1 MRINKF
7 VALASGVS
15 RRKADLFIKQG
26 RVLINSVV
34 ADLTSRVD
42 DSDVISLDGQTLKKP
57 DSCTTIILNKP
68 AGYICSKNG
77 QGGKTIYELLPDNL
91 QNLKTM
97 GRLDKDSSGLIL
109 LSNDGDLAHTL
120 THPSFSKEKIYEL
133 TLDKALSKTDAR
145 RIEKG
150 IELEDGVSKLK
161 LEQLSNPADWRVTMS
176 EGRNRQIRRTFEVID
191 YRVDRLHR
199 TNFGSYK
206 LGDLKEGEF
215 KNV

>member
-7 VALASGVS
+7 VALASGIS

-34 ADLTSRVD
+34 ADLTSKVD

-57 DSCTTIILNKP
+57 DSYTTIILNKP
-68 AGYICSKNG
+68 AGYICSKDG
-77 QGGKTIYELLPDNL
+77 QGGKTVYELLPDDL
-91 QNLKTM
+91 QHLKTV

-109 LSNDGDLAHTL
+109 LSNNGDLAQNL
-120 THPSFSKEKIYEL
+120 THPSFSKVKIYEV
-133 TLDKALSKTDAR
+133 TLDKALLETDAR
-145 RIEKG
+145 KIEEG
-150 IELEDGVSKLK
+150 IELEDGISKLK
-161 LEQLSNPADWRVTMS
+161 LEPLSNPADWRVTMN

>member
-161 LEQLSNPADWRVTMS
+161 LEQLSNPADWRVTMN

>member
-34 ADLTSRVD
+34 ADLTSKVD
-42 DSDVISLDGQTLKKP
+42 DSDVVSLDGLTLKKP
-57 DSCTTIILNKP
+57 DTFTTIILNKP
-68 AGYICSKNG
+68 AGYICSKDG
-77 QGGKTIYELLPDNL
+77 QGGKTVYELLPDNL
-91 QNLKTM
+91 QNLKTI

-109 LSNDGDLAHTL
+109 LSNDGDLAQTL
-120 THPSFSKEKIYEL
+120 THPSFSKVKIYEV
-133 TLDKALSKTDAR
+133 TLDKALTETDAH

-150 IELEDGVSKLK
+150 IELDDGASKLK
-161 LEQLSNPADWRVTMS
+161 LKPLSSPAYWRVTMS
-176 EGRNRQIRRTFEVID
+176 EGRNRQIRRTFEALD
-191 YRVDRLHR
+191 YRVIKLHR

-206 LGDLKEGEF
+206 LGNLKVGEF
-215 KNV
+215 QKV